1 MDKGKGMNENF
12 VDGIKDEIVY
22 KMRYNIVD

>member
-1 MDKGKGMNENF
+1 MDKGKGRKDNF
-12 VDGIKDEIVY
+12 VDGMKDEIVY